1 MASLNGVEVK
11 SLKEYA
17 GHEGEPLLQGTVY
30 YKGNKLGFW
39 SQDARGGSD
48 NFDFRED
55 VLEESVLK
63 VKAVQEGKYASY
75 YSTDSFMA
83 DLVTLALLEKEY
95 KKMVKKGYPIL
106 LAGFTWGTGTYSAI
120 GFKSE
125 KAITNEHK
133 SKVVSEV
140 LKYAYDK
147 TEKVE
152 VAIFKSLL
160 DFEIVRGDET
170 GLKKEKNKLIKEK
183 QEAQKKYAME
193 EQERENKKNTLE
205 RRNNGRF
212 VVTQNSGPNCT
223 ITDTRT
229 NRSVTVGLYASKDV
243 YESLIELFC

>member
-39 SQDARGGSD
+39 SQDGHGGCD

-55 VLEESVLK
+55 ALEEAVLK
-63 VKAVQEGKYASY
+63 LKAVQEGKYASY

-83 DLVTLALLEKEY
+83 DLVTIALLEKEY
-95 KKMVKKGYPIL
+95 KKMEKKGFPIL

-120 GFKSE
+120 GFKSD
-125 KAITNEHK
+125 KSITNEHK

-152 VAIFKSLL
+152 VAVFKSLA
-160 DFEIVRGDET
+160 DFVIVRGDDL
-170 GLKKEKNKLIKEK
+170 GLKKEKNKILKEQ
-183 QEAQKKYAME
+183 QEAKKKYELE
-193 EQERENKKNTLE
+193 EKERENKKSNLE

-212 VVTQNSGPNCT
+212 VITQNNGPNCT
-223 ITDTRT
+223 ITDTKT
-229 NRSVTVGLYASKDV
+229 NKNVTVSLYAHKDV